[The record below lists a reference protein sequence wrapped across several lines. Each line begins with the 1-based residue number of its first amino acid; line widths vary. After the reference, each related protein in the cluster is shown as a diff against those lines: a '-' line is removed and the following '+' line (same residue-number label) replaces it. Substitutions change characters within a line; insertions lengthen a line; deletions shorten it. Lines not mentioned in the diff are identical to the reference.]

1 MKVMTAMYT
10 IRRGGA
16 YDRFIMMLEAFLE
29 RNCETH
35 CLSLTPIPITNSYF
49 HNHVMYLPL
58 KSVHGLIAKLAVVF
72 VLPLWSFWVAWRE
85 KIDLIIAFG
94 SLYAFLQGL
103 SKWILKI
110 PMVTLIRGSSYFGLT
125 TQSSPR
131 YLLHLIKIVEYLG
144 LLLSD
149 RIITNNMATRDEML
163 KRLGKRKNIDV
174 QILYNNIPPMN
185 IREPEG
191 ISNARDKYGI
201 PGDAKVLV
209 TTGIL
214 NRGKNIE
221 SLISCL
227 PKMEANNIYVLI
239 IGDSSREPD
248 LRYKDFLQGLAKTL
262 GVDKNVIFTGWLQK
276 EELWKIYLLS
286 DLFLLPSLSEGMSN
300 AMLEALGAGLSCMG
314 SNIAGI
320 KDILQHKE
328 LMFDPLDGKAIA
340 EKIQRVLSDSRF
352 FNRIKELCQERKRV
366 FVFDWKDKMFQMVT
380 KGIVHGGEACQ
391 SR

>member
-1 MKVMTAMYT
+1 MKVLTAMYT

-16 YDRFIMMLEAFLE
+16 YDRFIMMLEAFLD
-29 RNCETH
+29 RNCETY
-35 CLSLTPIPITNSYF
+35 CLSLTPIPITDSHF
-49 HNHVMYLPL
+49 HNHVMYLPF
-58 KSVHGLIAKLAVVF
+58 KSARGVTAKLAVVF
-72 VLPLWSFWVAWRE
+72 VFPLWSFWVAWRE

-94 SLYAFLQGL
+94 SLYAFLQGF
-103 SKWILKI
+103 SKWILKK

-174 QILYNNIPPMN
+174 QVLYNNIPPMN

-300 AMLEALGAGLSCMG
+300 AMLEALGAGLPCMG

>member
-1 MKVMTAMYT
+1 MTAMYT

-29 RNCETH
+29 RNCGTQ

-149 RIITNNMATRDEML
+149 RIIPNNVAARGEIL
-163 KRLGKRKNIDV
+163 RSLGKRKNIDV
-174 QILYNNIPPMN
+174 QILFQ
-185 IREPEG
+185 
-191 ISNARDKYGI
+191 
-201 PGDAKVLV
+201 L
-209 TTGIL
+209 
-214 NRGKNIE
+214 
-221 SLISCL
+221 
-227 PKMEANNIYVLI
+227 
-239 IGDSSREPD
+239 
-248 LRYKDFLQGLAKTL
+248 GL
-262 GVDKNVIFTGWLQK
+262 
-276 EELWKIYLLS
+276 E
-286 DLFLLPSLSEGMSN
+286 
-300 AMLEALGAGLSCMG
+300 
-314 SNIAGI
+314 
-320 KDILQHKE
+320 
-328 LMFDPLDGKAIA
+328 
-340 EKIQRVLSDSRF
+340 VLSDDARL
-352 FNRIKELCQERKRV
+352 RC
-366 FVFDWKDKMFQMVT
+366 D
-380 KGIVHGGEACQ
+380 
-391 SR
+391 